1 MNLFDF
7 YAGSYGF
14 YTGLFAAIFG
24 MSFPLI
30 LQCIQRIDEKYDS
43 SMISQ
48 VFDNELSYKLFKVL
62 LFFYIVCA
70 CASPLLLTKF
80 KENGKPPIQRK
91 VG

>member
-43 SMISQ
+43 SVISQ
-48 VFDNELSYKLFKVL
+48 VFDNEPSYKLFNLNISYSV
-62 LFFYIVCA
+62 
-70 CASPLLLTKF
+70 
-80 KENGKPPIQRK
+80 
-91 VG
+91 